1 MQCKKKVEKLL
12 KEGRDTHELDG
23 DRPKTFGK
31 K

>member
-1 MQCKKKVEKLL
+1 MQCKKSRNSFKKC
-12 KEGRDTHELDG
+12 RDTHELDG